1 MWFSQNNRIPDFE
14 WDYFAVFRAVFGE
27 ISPTVFARFV
37 WHRGTYLPAA
47 ISARR
52 SSTARRAAMS
62 KSAFDCDA

>member
-1 MWFSQNNRIPDFE
+1 MRFSQNNRIPDLE
-14 WDYFAVFRAVFGE
+14 WDYLTVLGAVFASFR
-27 ISPTVFARFV
+27 R
-37 WHRGTYLPAA
+37 HRVTYLPAA